1 MAQAVRAIFE
11 NGVLRPV
18 EPLEGVAEHSLVEL
32 MLRAIGKPSASTFET
47 STEDFWSCRSLE
59 ELARAQGIRPVDD
72 LTELAANFWPEDESV
87 DDLIE
92 FVSEERRR
100 DRESA

>member
-1 MAQAVRAIFE
+1 MAQAIRAIFE

-18 EPLEGVAEHSLVEL
+18 EPLEGVAEHSIVEL
-32 MLRAIGKPSASTFET
+32 MLRSIGRPPANTPEP
-47 STEDFWSCRSLE
+47 STEDFWSCRSLK
-59 ELARAQGIRPVDD
+59 ELARSQGVRPVDD
-72 LTELAANFWPEDESV
+72 LTELAANFWPDDESV

-92 FVSEERRR
+92 FVSRERRR